1 MTAQDSVLVLKSVFE
16 TECHWFDSSLG
27 NLRRLRIMEVYRP
40 RKAVVG
46 VRLPQAALYLTPN
59 SLEEYG

>member
-46 VRLPQAALYLTPN
+46 VRLPQAALY
-59 SLEEYG
+59 